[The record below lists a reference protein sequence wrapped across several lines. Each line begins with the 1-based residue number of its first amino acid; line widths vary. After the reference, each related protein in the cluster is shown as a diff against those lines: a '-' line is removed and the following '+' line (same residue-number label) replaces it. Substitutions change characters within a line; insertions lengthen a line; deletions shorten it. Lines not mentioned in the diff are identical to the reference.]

1 MSRSP
6 NKEEWKK
13 KIKNKKQRK
22 AEFKSLSGVNID
34 VIYTPDDVSGD
45 YLEKLGFPGEPPFT
59 RGIYPDM
66 YRGRFWTI
74 RQLAGFG
81 GAEDTAKRLK
91 FLIEKGVTGL
101 NITFDYPTLR
111 G

>member
-1 MSRSP
+1 MITGFGGRNVELSRSP

-59 RGIYPDM
+59 RGIIQTCIAGDS
-66 YRGRFWTI
+66 GR
-74 RQLAGFG
+74 
-81 GAEDTAKRLK
+81 
-91 FLIEKGVTGL
+91 
-101 NITFDYPTLR
+101 
-111 G
+111 